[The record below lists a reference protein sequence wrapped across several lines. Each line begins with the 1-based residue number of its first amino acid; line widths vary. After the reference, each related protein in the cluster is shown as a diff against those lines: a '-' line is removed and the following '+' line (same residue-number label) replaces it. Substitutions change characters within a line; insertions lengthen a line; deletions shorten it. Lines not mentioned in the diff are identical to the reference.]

1 MAWVGWAGEF
11 FDVVVVAVKDEG
23 VDPTKG
29 DRGDG
34 PDSVHSDAGF
44 ARGASHADGRQ
55 GSGSK
60 EPEAS
65 GQGSLVTTLERG
77 KKWGISISPHGS
89 LSEEEADD
97 SPRCCC
103 GEAMKLDYVDVS
115 WDGDLY
121 SLGAKTLMKKWFW
134 TCTYGACGEFIWV
147 GDTGGDGLA
156 HHGGCRSEK
165 RMGAS
170 VRILW

>member
-1 MAWVGWAGEF
+1 M
-11 FDVVVVAVKDEG
+11 VAIAAKDEG
-23 VDPTKG
+23 VDPRKG

-34 PDSVHSDAGF
+34 VDSVPSDAGF
-44 ARGASHADGRQ
+44 ARGGSNADGRY
-55 GSGSK
+55 GTGSK
-60 EPEAS
+60 EPKAS
-65 GQGSLVTTLERG
+65 GEGSSVATLERG
-77 KKWGISISPHGS
+77 KKWGISSLPGS
-89 LSEEEADD
+89 LTEEEADGR
-97 SPRCCC
+97 PRCCC

-115 WDGDLY
+115 WDCALY
-121 SLGAKTLMKKWFW
+121 SLDEKKMTKKWFW